1 MTDDHEETDPAKAS
15 IRPDIQAG
23 ALELNDDPDE
33 GPTEHQ
39 QPSLRQRADEDEEPS

>member
-1 MTDDHEETDPAKAS
+1 MTDEHGAETPGKGS
-15 IRPDIQAG
+15 LRPDIQAG

-39 QPSLRQRADEDEEPS
+39 QPSLRQRADAEEEPS